1 MDQMTIEPEVVSGS
15 TEEKHEVSVV
25 EEKSEVTEIRNMET
39 PHHVGGMVQAFREY
53 YALGNTLAKSSLVP
67 QTYQNNPGNCA
78 IALDIADRMGVSP
91 MFVMQ
96 NLYVVKG
103 TPSWSGQGCMSIIR
117 ACGRYKGVEPVYT
130 GDIGKDNR
138 ACHIEAID
146 KASGEKVIGTEIN
159 WQMIKAEG
167 WDKNSKWK
175 SMTEQMMAYR
185 AATFFARIYCPNE
198 LMGFK
203 VEGESEDIHPNVSKA
218 VDVMGDVVDAEVV
231 DGTVGK

>member
-1 MDQMTIEPEVVSGS
+1 MEDQMKLPIEGEAKTEVAE
-15 TEEKHEVSVV
+15 TEIV
-25 EEKSEVTEIRNMET
+25 EEHTEVPEMRNMEQ
-39 PHHVGGMVQAFREY
+39 PHKVGAMVQAFREY
-53 YALGNTLAKSSLVP
+53 YALGNTLSKSSLVP

-91 MFVMQ
+91 MFIMQ
-96 NLYVVKG
+96 NLFIVKG

-117 ACGRYKGVEPVYT
+117 ACGRYKGVKAVYT
-130 GDIGKDNR
+130 GDIGKETR

-146 KASGEKVIGTEIN
+146 VSTGEKVVGTEIN

-175 SMTEQMMAYR
+175 SMPEQMMAYR

-198 LMGFK
+198 LMGFR
-203 VEGESEDIHPNVSKA
+203 VEGEADDIHSDTTKA
-218 VDVMGDVVDAEVV
+218 VDVMEAN
-231 DGTVGK
+231 